1 MESLGTEA
9 RMEPCNPRQALFTF
23 LPFYPFTF
31 FGPFFPESPK
41 TVQKVQKLKGKQENG
56 LDHVLLTNIN

>member
-9 RMEPCNPRQALFTF
+9 RMEPRNPRQALFTF
-23 LPFYPFTF
+23 
-31 FGPFFPESPK
+31 FGPFFPKSPK

-56 LDHVLLTNIN
+56 LDHVLLTNVN